1 LCCSMGRIAK
11 AEKSKSS
18 INKRSVH
25 KFQDELISCAEIRR
39 GNLKKMNTTIN
50 LIHDAG
56 AEK

>member
-1 LCCSMGRIAK
+1 MGRIAK